1 MVKAGWK
8 LATIEGALATMAAPD
23 LVNLASLIDDAKCF
37 ALVRQHRWP
46 EGVHCPGC
54 GSATVVRYGGDDTQ
68 PHRQRYRCKACA
80 GRFDD
85 LTGTVL
91 AGHHQ
96 PLRVWVLCLYF
107 MGLNLSNRQIAE
119 ELGLSGSDVQ
129 LMTEQLRHGLATKI
143 PAATLGGEVEI
154 DEVYVVAGHKG
165 QPAAVAKR
173 GALGG
178 GADWPERQAAAR
190 WKRTSHRS
198 WA

>member
-1 MVKAGWK
+1 
-8 LATIEGALATMAAPD
+8 MAASD
-23 LVNLASLIDDAKCF
+23 LINLSGLIDDAKCF

-46 EGVHCPGC
+46 EGARCPACDSGAIIRD
-54 GSATVVRYGGDDTQ
+54 GHGDTQ
-68 PHRQRYRCKACA
+68 PCRQRYRCKTCS

-107 MGLNLSNRQIAE
+107 MGLNLSNRQIAL
-119 ELGLSGSDVQ
+119 ELGLDGSDIQ
-129 LMTEQLRHGLATKI
+129 AMTEHLRRGLVAKT
-143 PAATLGGEVEI
+143 PAVKLTGEVEI

-173 GALGG
+173 DGSDAVAGWQ
-178 GADWPERQAAAR
+178 ARRAAAR
-190 WKRTSHRS
+190 WQRTNHPSS
-198 WA
+198 G

>member
-1 MVKAGWK
+1 MTV
-8 LATIEGALATMAAPD
+8 PD
-23 LVNLASLIDDAKCF
+23 LDTLSGLMDEAKCF

-46 EGVHCPGC
+46 DGIRCPACDSSKVIRDGC
-54 GSATVVRYGGDDTQ
+54 DDTQ
-68 PHRQRYRCKACA
+68 RARQRYRCKACS

-107 MGLNLSNRQIAE
+107 MGLNLSNRQIAR
-119 ELGLSGSDVQ
+119 ELGLDGSDAQ
-129 LMTEQLRHGLATKI
+129 AMAERLRRGLVAKA
-143 PAATLGGEVEI
+143 PPVRLEGEVEI

-173 GALGG
+173 GGSAAAAG
-178 GADWPERQAAAR
+178 WRERRAAAR
-190 WKRTSHRS
+190 WRRTGHRS
-198 WA
+198 SA